1 MKWDEFAAL
10 LKGISPDTP
19 LGKIVEIRSE
29 DNKDTLKHFTKQ
41 QHKIRNDWRRRCAK
55 KVQMDKKT
63 FDEAMKAWENV
74 FASMTKG

>member
-1 MKWDEFAAL
+1 MKWDEFSAL

-29 DNKDTLKHFTKQ
+29 NDKDMLKHFTKQ
-41 QHKIRNDWRRRCAK
+41 QHKIRNEWRSKNIRK
-55 KVQMDKKT
+55 IEMDKKT

-74 FASMTKG
+74 FVSMAKR